1 MSSPDLREL
10 TLKIDNF
17 GTKLDDFSQILLAV
31 SRLEDRQMQYADTLK
46 RLFGSIEKFEQ
57 KVDNSERRL
66 LELIERLDKRLDDVE
81 QQQIQNNQRLAF
93 AERFFW
99 IVVTAGTGLV
109 MYYLRG

>member
-1 MSSPDLREL
+1 MSSEIEL
-10 TLKIDNF
+10 LSQKISDF
-17 GTKLDDFSQILLAV
+17 GSKLDDFSQILVAI

-46 RLFGSIEKFEQ
+46 RLFGSIEKFEA

-66 LELIERLDKRLDDVE
+66 LELIERLDKRLDAVE
-81 QQQIQNNQRLAF
+81 DQQIKNNQRLAF

-99 IVVTAGTGLV
+99 IVVTAATGLV